1 MTRLAIYA
9 DSRGPGRCRSC
20 GAAIEWAEVV
30 ASGRR
35 MPFDGR
41 LAPVES
47 RQHPENGRVVEIVDL
62 DATTSHFATCPDAA
76 RWRRRETGS
85 RKETA

>member
-1 MTRLAIYA
+1 
-9 DSRGPGRCRSC
+9 
-20 GAAIEWAEVV
+20 
-30 ASGRR
+30 

-76 RWRRRETGS
+76 RWRRRKTGP